1 MHRVI
6 HPKMLYFGT
15 PVVLITTLNED
26 GSPNLA
32 PMSSA
37 WWLGQS
43 CMLGLSRRSK
53 TAENLLREGTC
64 VLNLPSAAMVD
75 VVDRLALTT
84 GRDPVPDYKAAMG
97 YRFEGDKFG
106 LAELTPLPSDLVAP
120 PRIRECPVHLE
131 ARIAQVHGVGDP
143 ESHLAAF
150 EAAILRVHLEEALVM
165 EGSEHH
171 IDPLKWRPLIMSL
184 CEFFGLGGRL
194 HRSRLAEAWG
204 PRRSA

>member
-15 PVVLITTLNED
+15 PVVLISTLNED

-64 VLNLPSAAMVD
+64 VLNLPSAAMVG

-84 GRDPVPDYKAAMG
+84 GRNPVPDYKANMG
-97 YRFEGDKFG
+97 YRHEADKFG
-106 LAELTPLPSDLVAP
+106 LAGLTPLPSDLVAP
-120 PRIRECPVHLE
+120 PRILECPVHLE
-131 ARIAQVHGVGDP
+131 ARIERVHGIGDP
-143 ESHLAAF
+143 EAHLQAF
-150 EAAILRVHLEEALVM
+150 EAAILRVHLEESLVLA
-165 EGSEHH
+165 GTDTY

-184 CEFFGLGGRL
+184 CEFFGLGGQL
-194 HRSRLAEAWG
+194 QRSRLAEAWG

>member
-6 HPKMLYFGT
+6 QPKMLYFGT
-15 PVVLITTLNED
+15 PVVLISTLNED

-53 TAENLLREGTC
+53 TAENLLRERSG
-64 VLNLPSAAMVD
+64 VLNLPSAGLVD

-84 GRDPVPDYKAAMG
+84 GRDPVPEYKAEMG
-97 YRFEGDKFG
+97 YRHVADKFG
-106 LAELTPLPSDLVAP
+106 LAGLDPEPAHLVSA
-120 PRIRECPVHLE
+120 PRIAQCPIHLE
-131 ARIAQVHGVGDP
+131 ARLERVHDFGDP
-143 ESHLAAF
+143 DSHLAAF
-150 EAAILRVHLEEALVM
+150 EMAILRVHLEASLLRD
-165 EGSEHH
+165 GTASH
-171 IDPLKWRPLIMSL
+171 IDPGKWRPLIMSL
-184 CEFFGLGGRL
+184 CEFFGLGGPL
-194 HRSRLAEAWG
+194 QRSRLAEAWG